1 MGGRPLAVV
10 AMSGGVDSSVAAA
23 LLLEAGY
30 GVEGVSLRL
39 WDSSRRDD
47 RVCSDHRDASRVAGA
62 LGIAHTQI
70 DQRQAFESVI
80 VEPFV
85 AEYARGRTPNPCVAC
100 NGDFKL
106 GRLVDW
112 AVRRGADFVATGH
125 YARLQPTAAGV
136 ALCRARDSSRD
147 QSYFLFSLA
156 PRQLARALFPL
167 GDWTKADV
175 RRRAAALGLPV
186 AAKPDSQDLCFG
198 NPGALVR
205 SRGMGGGRGEIVDEA
220 GHTLGLHD
228 GIESF
233 TVGQRRGLGVATGA
247 RMFVRSLDA
256 REGRVVVG
264 PNPPRVA
271 AVVASGWSWTGEP
284 ADRHERLFAQV
295 RYRHRPASARV
306 SLEGA
311 GRARVDFDE
320 PVLAAA
326 PGQAVVVYRGDQV
339 VGGGWIAATIRPDEA
354 A

>member
-1 MGGRPLAVV
+1 M
-10 AMSGGVDSSVAAA
+10 
-23 LLLEAGY
+23 
-30 GVEGVSLRL
+30 
-39 WDSSRRDD
+39 
-47 RVCSDHRDASRVAGA
+47 
-62 LGIAHTQI
+62 
-70 DQRQAFESVI
+70 
-80 VEPFV
+80 
-85 AEYARGRTPNPCVAC
+85 AC

-106 GRLVDW
+106 GSLLEW

-125 YARLQPTAAGV
+125 YAGCSRLRPEWRCAGRV
-136 ALCRARDSSRD
+136 TPRAISR
-147 QSYFLFSLA
+147 YFLFSA
-156 PRQLARALFPL
+156 PPPGSSREALFPL
-167 GDWTKADV
+167 GEWTKADV

-198 NPGALVR
+198 DPGALVR

-247 RMFVRSLDA
+247 RMFVRSLEA

-264 PNPPRVA
+264 PNPPRAA

-284 ADRHERLFAQV
+284 AGRHERLYAQV

-306 SLEGA
+306 SLESA

-339 VGGGWIAATIRPDEA
+339 VGGGWIAATVRPDETA
-354 A
+354 